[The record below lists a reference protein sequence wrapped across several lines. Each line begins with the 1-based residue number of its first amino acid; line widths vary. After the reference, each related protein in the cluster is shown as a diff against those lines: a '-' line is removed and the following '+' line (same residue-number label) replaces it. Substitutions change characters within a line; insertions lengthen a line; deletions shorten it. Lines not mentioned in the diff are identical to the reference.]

1 MSPAL
6 APATAPHRAPR
17 HAPATAPASTPRR
30 SHLKLVEPAQ
40 TPRVR
45 VPAATKPRVSRKVAL
60 LIGAGVLF
68 AVLFAVAVL
77 QTQNVAGQM
86 HLDRMQQ
93 DISDRQAQAQ
103 ALRLEAATLAAPER
117 IVAEAEALGLTV
129 PAGGPTFISSV
140 PADGVTGADGTT
152 TVDPSQL
159 AAPEAEVSLDETAAG
174 NVDVVLTP

>member
-30 SHLKLVEPAQ
+30 SHLKLVAPSQ

-45 VPAATKPRVSRKVAL
+45 VRAAIKPKVSRRIAL

-86 HLDRMQQ
+86 HLDRVQQ

-103 ALRLEAATLAAPER
+103 ALRLESAALTSPER
-117 IVAEAEALGLTV
+117 IVTEAERLGLTV
-129 PAGGPTFISSV
+129 PAGGPTFISTV
-140 PADGVTGADGTT
+140 PSGTTSTGDAT
-152 TVDPSQL
+152 TVDPSLL

-174 NVDVVLTP
+174 SVDAVLTP